1 MVIRTQKVLFAN
13 LHYNC
18 HNTKS
23 YSLKTQCDV
32 MILDRSNRMEFEF
45 RFSITFFSIA
55 FIIETGKSSSESFF
69 F

>member
-1 MVIRTQKVLFAN
+1 MVIRTQKVLFAK

-32 MILDRSNRMEFEF
+32 MILDRSNQMEFEF
-45 RFSITFFSIA
+45 RFSITFFFYSIYYRNWE
-55 FIIETGKSSSESFF
+55 IIV
-69 F
+69 